1 MGAGQLDQAADSARQ
16 AMEHGRRLRDP
27 DVEAMALQ
35 TLAGVLL
42 AQGAVVDALAHFDES
57 MLFAVE
63 GRLGPFA
70 LGAVYCG
77 MISACEDLGD
87 VRRAA
92 EWTGALTR
100 WVERHPFAIFPGICR
115 VHRATVLQRQGSWPE
130 AEAEA
135 RRATVDLATLRMP
148 GTAAAALAEIGDIRR
163 RLGDVEGAEQAFR
176 EAEELGG
183 QPQAGLAL
191 LRLSQGRLDAAAAII
206 DRALAETSGNPLARA
221 KHLPAAVQIAVARG
235 DLDHAREALDEL
247 EATAAA
253 FQSPALSAAA
263 ASHRG
268 RLHLAEGDAGAACA
282 TLNRALRL
290 WQELDVPYEAAT
302 VRLLL
307 GQACRGA
314 GDEDGAKASFTAAAA
329 GFERLG
335 AVLEARRIE
344 ESLHPARTLP
354 AGLTEREAQ
363 VLRLVAAGRSNKDI
377 AAELYLSEKT
387 VARHLSNIFVKTGV
401 SSRSAATAFAFE
413 EGIAGR
419 SS

>member
-1 MGAGQLDQAADSARQ
+1 
-16 AMEHGRRLRDP
+16 
-27 DVEAMALQ
+27 
-35 TLAGVLL
+35 
-42 AQGAVVDALAHFDES
+42 
-57 MLFAVE
+57 
-63 GRLGPFA
+63 
-70 LGAVYCG
+70 
-77 MISACEDLGD
+77 
-87 VRRAA
+87 
-92 EWTGALTR
+92 
-100 WVERHPFAIFPGICR
+100 
-115 VHRATVLQRQGSWPE
+115 
-130 AEAEA
+130 
-135 RRATVDLATLRMP
+135 MP

-163 RLGDVEGAEQAFR
+163 RLGDVEGAERAFR

-206 DRALAETSGNPLARA
+206 DRALAETAGNPLARA

-235 DLDHAREALDEL
+235 DLDHAREALGEL

-253 FQSPALSAAA
+253 FRSPALSAAA

-268 RLHLAEGDAGAACA
+268 RLHLAESDAGAACA

-314 GDEDGAKASFTAAAA
+314 GDEDGAKASFAAAAA

-377 AAELYLSEKT
+377 AGELYLSEKT